1 MEDDPFESVLDL
13 EETYYQEGYDL
24 GVADGSRA
32 GRIEGRVFGIEK
44 GFEKFVAMGMLHGRA
59 AVWASRLP
67 RKKEQGKDNERK
79 ATIAQDEVTSS
90 SLEASPNNLM
100 PTSLGGTAL
109 VPVEDGVVALGL
121 PPLAVNPRLERHI
134 QTLFALVEPDTFSTE
149 NTEESVADFD
159 DRLKRAGAKTK
170 VIERIVGEGDVDA
183 RQTDT
188 SPSASDTK
196 DRRVKVSR
204 IEKTADNMEDFGDRR
219 FLS

>member
-44 GFEKFVAMGMLHGRA
+44 GFEKFAAMGMLHGRA

-79 ATIAQDEVTSS
+79 ATIAQDEVTSK
-90 SLEASPNNLM
+90 
-100 PTSLGGTAL
+100 
-109 VPVEDGVVALGL
+109 DGVVISGL

-159 DRLKRAGAKTK
+159 DRLKRAGAKAK
-170 VIERIVGEGDVDA
+170 VIERIVGEGDVDD

-188 SPSASDTK
+188 SPSASGTK

-204 IEKTADNMEDFGDRR
+204 IEKTAGNMEDFGDRR

>member
-1 MEDDPFESVLDL
+1 MEDDPFDSVLDL

-44 GFEKFVAMGMLHGRA
+44 GFEKFAAMGMLHGRA

-67 RKKEQGKDNERK
+67 RKKEQGKDNEKK
-79 ATIAQDEVTSS
+79 ATITQDEVTSS
-90 SLEASPNNLM
+90 SLEASPNNLI
-100 PTSLGGTAL
+100 PTSSEAL
-109 VPVEDGVVALGL
+109 VPAGDGVVASGL

-159 DRLKRAGAKTK
+159 DRLKRAGAKAK

-188 SPSASDTK
+188 SPSVSGTK
-196 DRRVKVSR
+196 DHRVKVSR

>member
-1 MEDDPFESVLDL
+1 MEDDPFDSVLDL

-44 GFEKFVAMGMLHGRA
+44 GFEKFAAMGMLQGRA

-67 RKKEQGKDNERK
+67 RKKEQGKDNEKK

-100 PTSLGGTAL
+100 PTTSEGIAL
-109 VPVEDGVVALGL
+109 VPVEDGVVASGL

-159 DRLKRAGAKTK
+159 DRLKRAGAKAK
-170 VIERIVGEGDVDA
+170 VIERIVGEGDVDT

-188 SPSASDTK
+188 SPSASGTK

-204 IEKTADNMEDFGDRR
+204 IEKTAGNMEDFGDRR

>member
-44 GFEKFVAMGMLHGRA
+44 GFEKFAAMGMLHGRA
-59 AVWASRLP
+59 AVWASRLA

-79 ATIAQDEVTSS
+79 ATIAQDEVTPS
-90 SLEASPNNLM
+90 SLEASPKNLM
-100 PTSLGGTAL
+100 PTSSEGAAL
-109 VPVEDGVVALGL
+109 VSAEDGVVASGL

-159 DRLKRAGAKTK
+159 DRLKRAGAKAK

-188 SPSASDTK
+188 SPSASGTK

-204 IEKTADNMEDFGDRR
+204 IEKTAGNMEDFGDRR
-219 FLS
+219 FLL

>member
-1 MEDDPFESVLDL
+1 MEDDPFENVLDL
-13 EETYYQEGYDL
+13 EESYYQEGYDL

-44 GFEKFVAMGMLHGRA
+44 GFEKFAAMGMLHGRA

-90 SLEASPNNLM
+90 SLEASPNNLI
-100 PTSLGGTAL
+100 PTSLEAL
-109 VPVEDGVVALGL
+109 VPAEDGIVALGL

-159 DRLKRAGAKTK
+159 DRLKRAGAKAK

-188 SPSASDTK
+188 NPSAGSTK

>member
-1 MEDDPFESVLDL
+1 MEDDPFDSVLDL

-44 GFEKFVAMGMLHGRA
+44 GFEKFAAMGMLHGRA

-67 RKKEQGKDNERK
+67 RKKEHGKDNEKK
-79 ATIAQDEVTSS
+79 ATITQDEVTSS
-90 SLEASPNNLM
+90 SLEASPYNLI
-100 PTSLGGTAL
+100 PTSSEAL
-109 VPVEDGVVALGL
+109 VLAEDGVVASGL

-134 QTLFALVEPDTFSTE
+134 KTLFALVEPDTFSTE

-159 DRLKRAGAKTK
+159 DRLKRAGAKAK

-188 SPSASDTK
+188 SPSVSGTK
-196 DRRVKVSR
+196 DHRVKVSR

>member
-1 MEDDPFESVLDL
+1 MEDDPFDGVLDL

-44 GFEKFVAMGMLHGRA
+44 GFEKFAAMGMLHGRA

-67 RKKEQGKDNERK
+67 RKKEQGKDNEKK
-79 ATIAQDEVTSS
+79 ATITQDEVTSS
-90 SLEASPNNLM
+90 SLEASPNNLI
-100 PTSLGGTAL
+100 PTSSEAL
-109 VPVEDGVVALGL
+109 VPAGDGVVASGL

-159 DRLKRAGAKTK
+159 DRLKRAGAKAK

-188 SPSASDTK
+188 SPSVSGTK
-196 DRRVKVSR
+196 DHRVKVSR

>member
-1 MEDDPFESVLDL
+1 MEDDPFDSVLDL

-44 GFEKFVAMGMLHGRA
+44 GFEKFAAMGMLHGRA

-67 RKKEQGKDNERK
+67 RKKEQGKDNEKK

-90 SLEASPNNLM
+90 SLEASPNNLI
-100 PTSLGGTAL
+100 PTSLEAL
-109 VPVEDGVVALGL
+109 VPAEDGIVALGL

-134 QTLFALVEPDTFSTE
+134 QMLFALVEPDTFSTE

-159 DRLKRAGAKTK
+159 DRFKRAGAKAK

-188 SPSASDTK
+188 NPSAGSTK
-196 DRRVKVSR
+196 DRRVKASR
-204 IEKTADNMEDFGDRR
+204 IEKTADNIEDFGDRR

>member
-1 MEDDPFESVLDL
+1 MEDDPFDSVLDL

-44 GFEKFVAMGMLHGRA
+44 GFEKFAAMGMLYGRA

-67 RKKEQGKDNERK
+67 RKKEQGKDNEKK
-79 ATIAQDEVTSS
+79 ATITQDEVTSS
-90 SLEASPNNLM
+90 SLEASPNNLI
-100 PTSLGGTAL
+100 PTSSEAL
-109 VPVEDGVVALGL
+109 VPAEDGVVASGL

-159 DRLKRAGAKTK
+159 DRLKRAGAKAK

-188 SPSASDTK
+188 SPSVSGTK
-196 DRRVKVSR
+196 DHRVKVSR

>member
-1 MEDDPFESVLDL
+1 MEDDPFDSVLDL
-13 EETYYQEGYDL
+13 EEIYYQEGYNL
-24 GVADGSRA
+24 GIADGSRA

-44 GFEKFVAMGMLHGRA
+44 GFEKFAAMGMLHGRA

-90 SLEASPNNLM
+90 SLEASLNNLI
-100 PTSLGGTAL
+100 PTNSEAL
-109 VPVEDGVVALGL
+109 VPAEDGVVASGL

-134 QTLFALVEPDTFSTE
+134 QTLFALVEPETFSTE

-159 DRLKRAGAKTK
+159 DRLKRAGAKAK

-188 SPSASDTK
+188 SPSASGTK

-204 IEKTADNMEDFGDRR
+204 IEKTEDNMEDFGDRR
-219 FLS
+219 FLL

>member
-1 MEDDPFESVLDL
+1 MEDDPFDSVLDL
-13 EETYYQEGYDL
+13 EESYYQEGYDL

-44 GFEKFVAMGMLHGRA
+44 GFEKFAAMGMLHGRA

-67 RKKEQGKDNERK
+67 RKKEQGKDNEKK

-90 SLEASPNNLM
+90 SLEASPNNLI
-100 PTSLGGTAL
+100 PTSSEAL
-109 VPVEDGVVALGL
+109 VPAEDGVVASGL

-159 DRLKRAGAKTK
+159 DRLKRAGAKAK

-188 SPSASDTK
+188 SPSVSGTK
-196 DRRVKVSR
+196 DHRVKVSR